1 MAHPIETCMAALAT
15 HLRAEAD
22 LPAFADNVWDV
33 PPDNLPRLPAIVIL
47 WDSETA
53 SEFDGQGDVPM
64 GRQYLDEQLEIRIL
78 SNQPDA
84 PRAQAQL
91 LPAVDAVRRVCNT
104 HKLLRNGAGTATC
117 LTSRYEGAKVDP
129 VDYGDVTSIAGATI
143 TFRVYLDVAGNFA
156 G

>member
-1 MAHPIETCMAALAT
+1 MAHPVQACMAALAT

-22 LPAFADNVWDV
+22 LSAFADSVWDV

-47 WDSETA
+47 WESEAA

-64 GRQYLDEQLEIRIL
+64 GRQYLEESLEVRIL
-78 SNQPDA
+78 SNQPDS
-84 PRAQAQL
+84 PRAQAQV
-91 LPAVDAVRRVCNT
+91 LPAVDAVRRVMNG
-104 HKLLRNGAGTATC
+104 HKTLKDASNVATC

-129 VDYGDVTSIAGATI
+129 VEYGDVTAIAGATV
-143 TFRVYLDVAGNFA
+143 TARVYLDVAGNFA